1 MTKKNIC
8 LLLTYALITACAGQ
22 VGAQKQ
28 VSAQKI
34 ESFPVKK
41 LLHAEK
47 IKVNEVFSLDGIKV
61 KKGSLFVTDSKS
73 NDTML
78 YQYSLPEFQCIYK
91 GGAKGGAEDEFQIF
105 PAFCKT
111 VSDNIYIWGYTPFT
125 IKSFALDDTNHLSFE
140 KKIELPISV
149 NMVNFMNIVNDSLLI
164 YSAYPSKLDIEKI
177 NLNTQQITGRIS
189 LEMESHKE
197 TFFDKNRGYLA
208 ANDSLIIYAYT
219 YKKQIDI
226 YGVDD
231 MKLRK
236 RLVGENTVPHIVV
249 GDVKE
254 TEFRQRELVAGKHYF
269 YIRCRKPK
277 NMEGCFIE
285 VYDYSG
291 RSIAQYELTEMLYA
305 FDVDEDN
312 SIIYGYN
319 SDIFED
325 GFLKYTLNG
334 SE

>member
-1 MTKKNIC
+1 
-8 LLLTYALITACAGQ
+8 
-22 VGAQKQ
+22 
-28 VSAQKI
+28 
-34 ESFPVKK
+34 
-41 LLHAEK
+41 
-47 IKVNEVFSLDGIKV
+47 
-61 KKGSLFVTDSKS
+61 
-73 NDTML
+73 
-78 YQYSLPEFQCIYK
+78 
-91 GGAKGGAEDEFQIF
+91 
-105 PAFCKT
+105 
-111 VSDNIYIWGYTPFT
+111 
-125 IKSFALDDTNHLSFE
+125 
-140 KKIELPISV
+140 
-149 NMVNFMNIVNDSLLI
+149 MVNYMNIVNDSLLI

-312 SIIYGYN
+312 STIYGYN